1 MGTQHICG
9 LETVVKAP
17 DIFSVD
23 TRNSAWGRGLE
34 QLQVVSE
41 KVSWWGGCPLVL
53 WRTIV

>member
-1 MGTQHICG
+1 MGTQQICG